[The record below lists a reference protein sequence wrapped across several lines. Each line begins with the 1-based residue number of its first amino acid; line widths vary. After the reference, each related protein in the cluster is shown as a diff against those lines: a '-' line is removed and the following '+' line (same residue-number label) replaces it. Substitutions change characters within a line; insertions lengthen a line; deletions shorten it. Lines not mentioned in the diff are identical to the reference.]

1 MAEKKTIK
9 ISPEVHGRLID
20 IGNKGETFSHIID
33 DLIDYY
39 QGKENRDPEQSQN
52 SVNTG
57 E

>member
-39 QGKENRDPEQSQN
+39 QGKETQAPEAD
-52 SVNTG
+52 